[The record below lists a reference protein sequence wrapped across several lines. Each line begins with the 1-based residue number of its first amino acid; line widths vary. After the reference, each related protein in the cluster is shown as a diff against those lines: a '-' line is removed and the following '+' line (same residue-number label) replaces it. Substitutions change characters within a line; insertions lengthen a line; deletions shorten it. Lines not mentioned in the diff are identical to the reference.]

1 MSETLAIAH
10 GARGASRLPSARI
23 VVLAAGALAIVYP
36 LALFFLN
43 SLKTDAQFIVDP
55 LGLPVQWEFG
65 NYVAAWIQA
74 DMSRLIF
81 NSLLVSTA
89 STLLAILMSSTFAF
103 GLYAYRFP
111 GAGLLMTSV
120 VMMLTIPAQ
129 VYIIPLYVLVIR
141 LHIINTYLALILPYA
156 AGAMPLSVV
165 LFSNYF
171 AGLPRE
177 LMDAARMDG
186 ASTLA
191 IYWRIVM
198 PLARPVIGAI
208 AVFAFTGAWNEF
220 FLALVFMQDKEMF
233 TLPLGMQVFATSA
246 YSIQFTL
253 LFAAFSISML
263 PMMIVY
269 LLMQRQFISGLSGG
283 AMKG

>member
-1 MSETLAIAH
+1 MSATLVLARSARIA
-10 GARGASRLPSARI
+10 RRPPSARI
-23 VVLAAGALAIVYP
+23 LVLAAGALAIIYP

-43 SLKTDAQFIVDP
+43 SLKSDAQFIVDP
-55 LGLPVQWEFG
+55 LGLPTQWEFQ
-65 NYVAAWIQA
+65 NYVAAWFQA
-74 DMSRLIF
+74 DMGRLIL
-81 NSLLVSTA
+81 NSFVVATA
-89 STLLAILMSSTFAF
+89 STLLTILMSSTFAF
-103 GLYAYRFP
+103 GLYAHRFP
-111 GAGLLMTSV
+111 GAGIVLASV

-129 VYIIPLYVLVIR
+129 VYIIPLYVLVIK

-156 AGAMPLSVV
+156 AAAMPLSVV
-165 LFSNYF
+165 LFSNTF
-171 AGLPRE
+171 GGLPRE

-186 ASTLA
+186 ASTFA
-191 IYWRIVM
+191 IYAWIVM

-220 FLALVFMQDKEMF
+220 FLALVFMQDKKMF

-263 PMMIVY
+263 PMVIVY
-269 LLMQRQFISGLSGG
+269 LLMQRQFIAGLAGG
-283 AMKG
+283 ALKG

>member
-1 MSETLAIAH
+1 MSATLVF
-10 GARGASRLPSARI
+10 ARGARAARRLPSARI
-23 VVLAAGALAIVYP
+23 LVLAAGALAIIYP

-43 SLKTDAQFIVDP
+43 SLKSDAQFIVDP
-55 LGLPVQWEFG
+55 LGLPTQWVFS
-65 NYVAAWIQA
+65 NYVTAWVQA
-74 DMSRLIF
+74 DMGRLIL
-81 NSLLVSTA
+81 NSFLVSTCA
-89 STLLAILMSSTFAF
+89 TLLAIVMSSTFAF
-103 GLYAYRFP
+103 GLYVHRFP
-111 GAGLLMTSV
+111 GAGLILASV

-129 VYIIPLYVLVIR
+129 VYIIPLYVLVIK
-141 LHIINTYLALILPYA
+141 LHMINTYFALILPYA

-165 LFSNYF
+165 LFSNTF

-177 LMDAARMDG
+177 LIDAARMDG
-186 ASTLA
+186 ASTFA

-198 PLARPVIGAI
+198 PLVRPVIGAI

-233 TLPLGMQVFATSA
+233 TLPLGMQAFATSA

-253 LFAAFSISML
+253 LFAAFTISML
-263 PMMIVY
+263 PMVIVY
-269 LLMQRQFISGLSGG
+269 LVMQRQFIAGLAGG

>member
-1 MSETLAIAH
+1 MSATFAI
-10 GARGASRLPSARI
+10 GRGVRIERRPPWARI
-23 VVLAAGALAIVYP
+23 LVLAAGALAIVYP
-36 LALFFLN
+36 LALFFMN

-55 LGLPVQWEFG
+55 LGLPTQWVFR
-65 NYVAAWIQA
+65 NYVDAWVQA
-74 DMSRLIF
+74 DMGRLIL
-81 NSLLVSTA
+81 NSAFVSTV
-89 STLLAILMSSTFAF
+89 STLLAILLSSMFAF
-103 GLYAYRFP
+103 GLYAYRFT
-111 GAGLLMTSV
+111 GAGLILTSV

-129 VYIIPLYVLVIR
+129 VYIIPLYVLVIK

-165 LFSNYF
+165 LFSNAF
-171 AGLPRE
+171 GELPRE
-177 LMDAARMDG
+177 LMDAACMDG
-186 ASTLA
+186 ASAFA

-198 PLARPVIGAI
+198 PLARPVAGAI

-246 YSIQFTL
+246 YSVQFTL

-263 PMMIVY
+263 PMVIVY
-269 LLMQRQFISGLSGG
+269 LLMQRQFIAGLAGG
-283 AMKG
+283 AIKG

>member
-1 MSETLAIAH
+1 MSATFPIAH
-10 GARGASRLPSARI
+10 GVRIERRPPWARI
-23 VVLAAGALAIVYP
+23 LVLAIGALAIVYP
-36 LALFFLN
+36 LVLFFMN

-55 LGLPVQWEFG
+55 LGLPTHWAFR
-65 NYVAAWIQA
+65 NYVDAWVQA
-74 DMSRLIF
+74 DMGRLIL
-81 NSLLVSTA
+81 NSAFVSTV
-89 STLLAILMSSTFAF
+89 STLLAILVSSMFAF
-103 GLYAYRFP
+103 GLYAHRFP
-111 GAGLLMTSV
+111 GAGFILTSV

-129 VYIIPLYVLVIR
+129 VYIIPLYVLVIK

-165 LFSNYF
+165 LFSNAF
-171 AGLPRE
+171 GELPRE

-186 ASTLA
+186 ASAFA

-198 PLARPVIGAI
+198 PLARPVAGAI

-246 YSIQFTL
+246 YSVQFTL

-263 PMMIVY
+263 PMVLVY
-269 LLMQRQFISGLSGG
+269 LLMQRQFIAGLAGG

>member
-1 MSETLAIAH
+1 MSATFAIA
-10 GARGASRLPSARI
+10 RGVRIERRPPWARI
-23 VVLAAGALAIVYP
+23 LVLAAGALAIVYP
-36 LALFFLN
+36 LALFFMN

-55 LGLPVQWEFG
+55 LGLPTQWAFR
-65 NYVAAWIQA
+65 NYVDAWVQA
-74 DMSRLIF
+74 DMGRLIL
-81 NSLLVSTA
+81 NSAFVSTV
-89 STLLAILMSSTFAF
+89 STLLAILLSSMFAF

-111 GAGLLMTSV
+111 GAGLILTSV

-129 VYIIPLYVLVIR
+129 VYIIPLYVLVIK

-165 LFSNYF
+165 LFSNAF
-171 AGLPRE
+171 GELPRE
-177 LMDAARMDG
+177 LMDAACMDG
-186 ASTLA
+186 ASAFA

-198 PLARPVIGAI
+198 PLARPVAGAI

-246 YSIQFTL
+246 SSVQFSL

-263 PMMIVY
+263 PMVIVY
-269 LLMQRQFISGLSGG
+269 LVMQRQFIAGLAGG

>member
-1 MSETLAIAH
+1 MSATFAFARGAHAARRVPSARVVVLATGTLAI
-10 GARGASRLPSARI
+10 I
-23 VVLAAGALAIVYP
+23 YP

-43 SLKTDAQFIVDP
+43 SLKSDAQFIVDP
-55 LGLPVQWEFG
+55 LGLPTQWEFK
-65 NYVAAWIQA
+65 NYVVAWVQA

-81 NSLLVSTA
+81 NSFLVSTA
-89 STLLAILMSSTFAF
+89 STLLAIVMSSTFAF

-111 GAGLLMTSV
+111 GAGLILTSV

-129 VYIIPLYVLVIR
+129 VYIIPLYVLVIK

-165 LFSNYF
+165 LFSNTF

-177 LMDAARMDG
+177 LIDAARMDG
-186 ASTLA
+186 ASTFA
-191 IYWRIVM
+191 IYSRIVM
-198 PLARPVIGAI
+198 PLARPVVGAI

-263 PMMIVY
+263 PMVIVY
-269 LLMQRQFISGLSGG
+269 LLMQRQFIAGLAGG